1 MVHWELEQYQDE
13 RHFAS
18 PPDLAAHREATTA
31 PFPRRVQALVAVI
44 GKKLTAYIAGVKDV
58 RAIDRWMDEAAPYKS
73 AEERLRFAFRVV
85 KTLENHENGSVVQSW
100 LTGLNPDLNDRV
112 PIRLLREGDLE
123 IVGPEILGALSAF
136 FVAGG

>member
-1 MVHWELEQYQDE
+1 MPVI
-13 RHFAS
+13 S
-18 PPDLAAHREATTA
+18 PSRPDLVAHREAITA
-31 PFPRRVQALVAVI
+31 PFSGLVRELAAII

-58 RAIDRWMDEAAPYKS
+58 RALDRWMEGTAPYKS

-85 KTLENHENGSVVQSW
+85 KTLENHDHSSVVQAW
-100 LTGLNPDLNDRV
+100 LTGLNPELSDRV

-123 IVGPEILGALSAF
+123 TVGPQILGAVRA